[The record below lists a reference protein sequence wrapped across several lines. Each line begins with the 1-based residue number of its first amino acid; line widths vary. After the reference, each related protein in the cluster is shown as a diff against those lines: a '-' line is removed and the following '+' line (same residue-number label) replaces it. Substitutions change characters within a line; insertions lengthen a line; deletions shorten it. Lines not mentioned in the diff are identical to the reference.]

1 MKNLVKRGEKKQR
14 RKGEKVLDSY
24 PCKTS
29 FYRGPKFIDW
39 YLQGPHKKERSEFF
53 KGADREMALKDNI
66 QEALRG
72 ALKRQQR
79 VELSTLRLL
88 LSEIRNAEI
97 AQQKPAD
104 DNKVL
109 DVITKEVKRRRE
121 SIEAFKQGNRSDL
134 VAQEEAELAVL
145 MSYLPDQMSRAEIIA
160 AARQVVD
167 ATGAKGLNEKGKVM
181 SQLMP
186 LLKGKADGKEV
197 SEIVSELLTAS

>member
-1 MKNLVKRGEKKQR
+1 MGTGSQK
-14 RKGEKVLDSY
+14 
-24 PCKTS
+24 
-29 FYRGPKFIDW
+29 
-39 YLQGPHKKERSEFF
+39 
-53 KGADREMALKDNI
+53 MALKDNI

-72 ALKRQQR
+72 ALKQRQR
-79 VELSTLRLL
+79 VEVSTLRLL

-134 VAQEEAELAVL
+134 VAQEEAELVVL
-145 MSYLPDQMSRAEIIA
+145 MSYLPEQMNREEIMA
-160 AARQVVD
+160 AARQIVD
-167 ATGAKGLNEKGKVM
+167 AVGAKGPSDKGKVM

-186 LLKGKADGKEV
+186 QLKGKADGKEV
-197 SEIVSELLTAS
+197 SEIVSELLTNS